1 MAQIPRKRAASG
13 RFVER
18 FTLNASHIANKKVTL
33 QNQPESA
40 NSVIVNPPHGSI
52 QILGQD
58 YVVTGQ
64 DVSWDG
70 YGLETIF
77 EESDKLIII
86 YS

>member
-1 MAQIPRKRAASG
+1 LAQIPRKRAASG

-18 FTLNASHIANKKVTL
+18 FTLNSTHIANKKVTL
-33 QNQPESA
+33 QNMPESA
-40 NSVIVNPPHGSI
+40 NSVVVDAPYGPV

-58 YVVTGQ
+58 YIVTGQ

-70 YGLETIF
+70 YGLETIL
-77 EESDKLIII
+77 ESGDLLIII